1 MRRKHPS
8 PSSSTRSLL
17 PINIH
22 TPRPDVSHLSVLPF
36 SFHPASQRPVSAED
50 KSQGCGLST
59 RTQIKI
65 TIFYPSMTV
74 SPRSV
79 FHRRARGVFGPEA
92 GLCGPPFAVLQT
104 EPGLPH
110 HTWRQPS
117 SPNVALRTKVSR
129 TRSLEGRELGT
140 WSQSISMQ
148 AALCDPGQNTQ
159 PFCTRLFS

>member
-1 MRRKHPS
+1 MRRKHPA

-79 FHRRARGVFGPEA
+79 FHHRARGVFGPEA

-148 AALCDPGQNTQ
+148 AALCDPGQDTQ